1 MCGKKIVTRK
11 ENMVEEIL
19 EISRAK
25 VTSAITLFT
34 KFYESSSGGAIMNGG
49 FDVVVPTRGFTLS
62 PIAVPAGSSVVGG
75 IRSGGAG
82 DLVPAESVRCVV
94 CKQTKTAETMKK
106 IVSGPVIYFL
116 CPHHF

>member
-1 MCGKKIVTRK
+1 
-11 ENMVEEIL
+11 MVEEIS

-25 VTSAITLFT
+25 VTSAITVFT
-34 KFYESSSGGAIMNGG
+34 KLYESSTSGGAIMNGG
-49 FDVVVPTRGFTLS
+49 FEVVAPTKGFTLS

-75 IRSGGAG
+75 IRSRRRGAG
-82 DLVPAESVRCVV
+82 NLVPAESVRCIV